1 MNTNITISM
10 KEYNELIKIKEKY
23 NSVMELN
30 TIKLSNCMM
39 YCRLCCQISKQD
51 SILNKTIY
59 NEIHF
64 K

>member
-1 MNTNITISM
+1 ME
-10 KEYNELIKIKEKY
+10 EYNELIKIKEKY

-39 YCRLCCQISKQD
+39 YCRLCCHISKQD
-51 SILNKTIY
+51 SVLNKTIY
-59 NEIHF
+59 NETHF

>member
-1 MNTNITISM
+1 MNTNITIPM
-10 KEYNELIKIKEKY
+10 EEYNELIKIKEKY

-39 YCRLCCQISKQD
+39 YCRLCCHISKQD
-51 SILNKTIY
+51 SVLNKTIY
-59 NEIHF
+59 NETHF